1 MSRFSP
7 SALLLALA
15 LAPTSVVAQG
25 VLVAP
30 HTVVIDHRTRSGSLT
45 LYNPG
50 DEPAEVAL
58 STFFGYPV
66 TDSTGDLRASH
77 RRPAAS
83 PARPPR
89 RAGSM
94 PIPKRM
100 LLGPKQRQTVRL
112 LARPPAG
119 LPDGEYWAR
128 VAISA
133 KGGSVPVSGVTDS
146 SGVQVAL
153 ALEIRTVIPLQY
165 RKGKVATGVRTSD
178 LAAAVEGDS
187 LAVRLRLDRTGNAAF
202 LGTLRGAL
210 VDAKGQTVASVTSP
224 LAVYY
229 DMEPRLTAPLPAGG
243 LPAGTYRL
251 KIDVA
256 SVARGSRARARPGHR
271 RDPRLGRGPSAVNP
285 ARAAAT
291 LFAAAVLAW
300 SAVDAQT
307 PVDTRYHSRRR
318 RCHHPRARA
327 RAVRSRARYP
337 PIARATRRSSRWA
350 SSPSSPRSR
359 PVRCP
364 AARSS

>member
-1 MSRFSP
+1 MSRARFN
-7 SALLLALA
+7 ALLLALA
-15 LAPTSVVAQG
+15 LAPTPVVAQG

-30 HTVVIDHRTRSGSLT
+30 HSVVIDHRTRSASIT

-50 DEPAEVAL
+50 DEPVEVAL

-66 TDSTGDLRASH
+66 TDSTGTFELRTIDQPQPGS
-77 RRPAAS
+77 PSAAS
-83 PARPPR
+83 WVDAY
-89 RAGSM
+89 
-94 PIPKRM
+94 PKRM
-100 LLGPKQRQTVRL
+100 QLGPKQRQTVRL

-119 LPDGEYWAR
+119 LADGEYWAR

-165 RKGKVATGVRTSD
+165 RKGRVATGVRTSG

-210 VDAKGQTVASVTSP
+210 LDAKGRTVASVTSP

-243 LPAGTYRL
+243 LPTGTYRL

-256 SVARGSRARARPGHR
+256 SVREDLAPELVLAT
-271 RDPRLGRGPSAVNP
+271 
-285 ARAAAT
+285 AAT
-291 LFAAAVLAW
+291 RDSVEVHL
-300 SAVDAQT
+300 
-307 PVDTRYHSRRR
+307 P
-318 RCHHPRARA
+318 
-327 RAVRSRARYP
+327 
-337 PIARATRRSSRWA
+337 
-350 SSPSSPRSR
+350 
-359 PVRCP
+359 
-364 AARSS
+364 

>member
-1 MSRFSP
+1 MSRSRL
-7 SALLLALA
+7 SGLLLALA
-15 LAPTSVVAQG
+15 LAPTWVVAQG

-30 HTVVIDHRTRSGSLT
+30 HSVVIDHRTRSGSIT

-50 DEPAEVAL
+50 DQPAEVAL

-66 TDSTGDLRASH
+66 TDSTGTFELRTIDQPQPGVPS
-77 RRPAAS
+77 AARWVD
-83 PARPPR
+83 AY
-89 RAGSM
+89 
-94 PIPKRM
+94 PKRM
-100 LLGPKQRQTVRL
+100 LLAPKQRQTVRL

-187 LAVRLRLDRTGNAAF
+187 LAVRVRLDRTGNAAF

-210 VDAKGQTVASVTSP
+210 VDANGRIVASVTSP

-256 SVARGSRARARPGHR
+256 SVREDLAPE
-271 RDPRLGRGPSAVNP
+271 L
-285 ARAAAT
+285 
-291 LFAAAVLAW
+291 VLA
-300 SAVDAQT
+300 T
-307 PVDTRYHSRRR
+307 T
-318 RCHHPRARA
+318 
-327 RAVRSRARYP
+327 
-337 PIARATRRSSRWA
+337 ATRDSVEVHL
-350 SSPSSPRSR
+350 P
-359 PVRCP
+359 
-364 AARSS
+364 